1 MIDHDRS
8 MTRPAVVGR
17 MAIGVVAA
25 SFGAIFVRFAGGASP
40 LAIAAWRLAI
50 AAAVLAPGAVLR
62 LREGRSMN
70 RSTLAWS
77 LVSGIALALHFML
90 WISSLRYTTVA
101 NSVLFV
107 TTHPLFVA
115 VGSVIF
121 LRERLTRPLLVG
133 GSLAVLGGAII
144 GLGDLDVGGTAL
156 RGDLLALGGG
166 LSVAVYFLIGRHVR
180 QTVSLVEYAA
190 TAYGSAAVVVL
201 AVAFVTGTR
210 LVGFSSPTYASLLL
224 LALVPQ
230 LIGHSTFNWALEH
243 LPASRVSVL
252 ILGEPVGSA
261 VLAFLFFREAIS
273 GLNGIGA
280 GIILVGIYLSL
291 RTKEDSDGND
301 HRAGQD

>member
-1 MIDHDRS
+1 
-8 MTRPAVVGR
+8 

-25 SFGAIFVRFAGGASP
+25 SFGAILVRFAVEASP

-50 AAAVLAPGAVLR
+50 AAAVLAPGALLR
-62 LREGRSMN
+62 LRRTRSID

-77 LVSGIALALHFML
+77 LLSGAALALHFIL

-101 NSVLFV
+101 NSVLFA

-115 VGSVIF
+115 VGSVVF
-121 LRERLTRPLLVG
+121 LRERLTRSLLVG
-133 GSLAVLGGAII
+133 GSLAIVGVAII
-144 GLGDLDVGGTAL
+144 GLTDLDVGGMAL
-156 RGDLLALGGG
+156 HGDLLALGGG

-180 QTVSLVEYAA
+180 QTVSLVEYTAI
-190 TAYGSAAVVVL
+190 AYGSAALLVL
-201 AVAFVTGTR
+201 GVAFVTGTR
-210 LVGFSSPTYASLLL
+210 LGGFSAPTYAFLLL

-243 LPASRVSVL
+243 LPVSRVSVL

-261 VLAFLFFREAIS
+261 VLAFLFFNEAIS
-273 GLNGIGA
+273 GLNGIGT

-291 RTKEDSDGND
+291 RTEEDSDEND
-301 HRAGQD
+301 HRASQD